1 LKRARIIHWRPEEAT
16 PLLEVVERSGCA
28 AEYSEDIHGPAIT
41 RAIQQSIPDVAVIDL
56 SCLPSHGREIAVWLR
71 GRKATRHVPL
81 IFVGGEPDKVARI
94 REVLPDA
101 EFTDLVAL
109 PQALQ
114 SIREVANPA
123 QPPSIMDRYQGRTA
137 AQKLGV
143 RPGDKVAVIDPPRD
157 YTTVLGE
164 IPEGAELLEDT
175 EQPCAVTLWFVH
187 EPEPFLAALP
197 TLRTLAGKTKLWLL
211 WRKGSQNGITQN
223 FVREAAIDAG
233 LVDYKICAVDG
244 RWSAIAF
251 ARKKS

>member
-1 LKRARIIHWRPEEAT
+1 MKKYLIEFIGTFFLVLTVGMTVVAPGAGALA
-16 PLLEVVERSGCA
+16 PLAIGSALMIMVYAGGHISGGH
-28 AEYSEDIHGPAIT
+28 YNPAVT
-41 RAIQQSIPDVAVIDL
+41 L
-56 SCLPSHGREIAVWLR
+56 AVWLR